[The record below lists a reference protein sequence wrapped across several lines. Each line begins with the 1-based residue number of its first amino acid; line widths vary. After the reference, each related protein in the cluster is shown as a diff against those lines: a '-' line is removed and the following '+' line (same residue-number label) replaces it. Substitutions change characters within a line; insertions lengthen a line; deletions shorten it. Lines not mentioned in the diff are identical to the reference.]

1 MLRIPAIRSSEGKP
15 ERDPAARRARLRR
28 DAGPAG
34 VTVLGLSLEHG
45 STASAIT
52 GGGSEPTAA
61 LGAED
66 GSRFRARTVHRT
78 GGLGDAGYGMRLR
91 CGRVSHPTSRISHL
105 GAERRDGCGGLFCLL
120 LLLIGIPP
128 LSGGP
133 ARLDFPEGGPPQAR

>member
-34 VTVLGLSLEHG
+34 VTVLGLSLEHC

-78 GGLGDAGYGMRLR
+78 GGLGMRDTGCVCDAAA
-91 CGRVSHPTSRISHL
+91 SRI
-105 GAERRDGCGGLFCLL
+105 
-120 LLLIGIPP
+120 P
-128 LSGGP
+128 LP
-133 ARLDFPEGGPPQAR
+133 AFPISVRSAATASAVYL

>member
-91 CGRVSHPTSRISHL
+91 CGRGSHPTSPISPL
-105 GAERRDGCGGLFCLL
+105 RAGRRDRGG
-120 LLLIGIPP
+120 
-128 LSGGP
+128 GGFVLHRVL
-133 ARLDFPEGGPPQAR
+133 ARI

>member
-105 GAERRDGCGGLFCLL
+105 GAERRARARAEKRRLQRKAARRRRGSAAERGGT
-120 LLLIGIPP
+120 
-128 LSGGP
+128 S
-133 ARLDFPEGGPPQAR
+133 AAAPE

>member
-78 GGLGDAGYGMRLR
+78 GGPGGAGYRR
-91 CGRVSHPTSRISHL
+91 RFPCGRGSHL
-105 GAERRDGCGGLFCLL
+105 TFPISPLGAGRLDSCGGV
-120 LLLIGIPP
+120 
-128 LSGGP
+128 
-133 ARLDFPEGGPPQAR
+133 DFPFTLL

>member
-78 GGLGDAGYGMRLR
+78 GGLGGAGYGVRLGV
-91 CGRVSHPTSRISHL
+91 GRVWHPTSRVSHL
-105 GAERRDGCGGLFCLL
+105 GAERCEGCGGGFALQ
-120 LLLIGIPP
+120 LIGGRIPH
-128 LSGGP
+128 
-133 ARLDFPEGGPPQAR
+133 